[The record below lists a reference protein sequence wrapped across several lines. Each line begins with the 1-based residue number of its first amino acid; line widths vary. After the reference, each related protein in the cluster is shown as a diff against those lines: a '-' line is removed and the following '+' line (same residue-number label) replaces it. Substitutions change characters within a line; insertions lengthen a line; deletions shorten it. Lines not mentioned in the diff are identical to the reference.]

1 MSWTDCVK
9 NERVLVRIKEEINTL
24 TTVKKEEG

>member
-9 NERVLVRIKEEINTL
+9 NEPVLVRIKEKMNTVH
-24 TTVKKEEG
+24 TVRKEEG